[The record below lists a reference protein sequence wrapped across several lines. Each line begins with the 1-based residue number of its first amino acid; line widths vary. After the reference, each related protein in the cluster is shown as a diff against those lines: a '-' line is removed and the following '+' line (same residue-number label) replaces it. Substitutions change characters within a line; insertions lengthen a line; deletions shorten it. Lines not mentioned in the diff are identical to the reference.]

1 MMILGRD
8 VASSAN
14 FSREKYFICF
24 NFSTLTSSYPHTLHQ
39 TIAKVKLLGPGA
51 HVFGAKTQR
60 RLLLVPVRP
69 SGRLWPLRQVR

>member
-1 MMILGRD
+1 MLQARLISPEKSISF
-8 VASSAN
+8 ASAA
-14 FSREKYFICF
+14 